1 MSLSKH
7 TMRAFTQGTL
17 AALDRQNGPASD
29 TARTDQIIV
38 ELRAENERLQ
48 HLLRVARERVRT
60 LEAALAARPA
70 PPHAGAGGTVPA
82 VNQAEAARM
91 LGVHPATV
99 SRWVAAGHFDL
110 VEGPGKHPLI
120 AAHSLHR
127 PAPKSK
133 PRRKSR

>member
-29 TARTDQIIV
+29 TARTDQIIT
-38 ELRAENERLQ
+38 ELRTENERLQ
-48 HLLRVARERVRT
+48 HLLRVARERVRV
-60 LEAALAARPA
+60 LETVLALNPA
-70 PPHAGAGGTVPA
+70 PARAGAGDAVPA
-82 VNQAEAARM
+82 VNQAEAARI

-99 SRWVAAGHFDL
+99 SRWVHAGHFEM
-110 VEGPGKHPLI
+110 VAGPGKHPLI

-133 PRRKSR
+133 GSKG